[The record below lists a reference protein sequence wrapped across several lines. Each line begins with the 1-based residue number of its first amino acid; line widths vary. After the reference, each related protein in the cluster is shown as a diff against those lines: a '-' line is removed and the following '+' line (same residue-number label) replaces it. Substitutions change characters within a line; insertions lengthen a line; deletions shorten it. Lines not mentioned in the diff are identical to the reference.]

1 MNQSIYGKAQ
11 AFVFSPFPLNLFPS
25 SFNHIGRL
33 EPNMAAHT
41 SIRWTPSAWPRGG
54 PAGLPLLRD
63 KRQMEISHNTSCLNH
78 IAGFSN
84 PGLWLTYT
92 GTYHYTFWSC
102 RRVPDQRG
110 EMHERWHAGLVP
122 HLQTCVFDVERPE
135 HASGISARLRPN
147 RDAPT
152 LHIGE
157 SNQRDDR

>member
-11 AFVFSPFPLNLFPS
+11 AFVFSPFPLTLFPS

-102 RRVPDQRG
+102 RSFVRSTRRHARKVARG
-110 EMHERWHAGLVP
+110 SSATFANMCLRRA
-122 HLQTCVFDVERPE
+122 TT
-135 HASGISARLRPN
+135 SARIWNLSTTATKPRCA
-147 RDAPT
+147 DIT
-152 LHIGE
+152 YC
-157 SNQRDDR
+157 